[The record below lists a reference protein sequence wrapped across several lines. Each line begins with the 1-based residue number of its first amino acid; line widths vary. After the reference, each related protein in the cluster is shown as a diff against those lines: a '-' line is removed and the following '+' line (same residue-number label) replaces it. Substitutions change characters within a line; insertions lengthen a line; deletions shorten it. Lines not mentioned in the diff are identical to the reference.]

1 MVTQLMKRVAARL
14 PPSSQH
20 ALRRMFFRRQIR
32 RGLFFA
38 DDREF
43 GLLDQFI
50 GNRRDLPCSMKWEGG
65 AVANAASPQFT
76 ETFGLPYNTVPR

>member
-14 PPSSQH
+14 PPSWQH
-20 ALRRMFFRRQIR
+20 ELRRMFFRRQIR
-32 RGLFFA
+32 RGVFFA
-38 DDREF
+38 AERES

-65 AVANAASPQFT
+65 AVANAASPQFI
-76 ETFGLPYNTVPR
+76 ETFGLPCNPVPR